1 MWYAFY
7 VAWARTDGNDR
18 LSWAARPLCPLDL
31 VVRSPRNAESFKDWG
46 FGFMSSVIDRS
57 SSRIKPEK
65 IEQAVIRFAG
75 DSGDGMQIT
84 GSQFTNT
91 VALYG
96 NDIATFP
103 DFPAEIRAPAGTLP
117 GVSGYQLHFAS
128 SDVYTPGDAVDVL
141 IAMNPAALKVN
152 IADLKPNGILIVNSD
167 SFGENDL
174 RKAQLT
180 ANPLEDHSLDKYRL
194 FSVELERL
202 TRVSLE
208 HLGLDAKSMDRCK
221 NFFALGMCYWLY
233 NRSTESTVRWIED
246 KFKNKPLLVE
256 ANKLAMKAGYSYCEA
271 TEAFQIS
278 YEIPPAQLAPGSYRN
293 MSGNQALALGF
304 VTASQKSGLRLFQ
317 GSYPITPA
325 SDILHELAQY
335 KDFGVMTFQAEDEIA
350 AVTSTIGAAYAGALG
365 LTTTSGPG
373 MALKTEAI
381 GLAIAV
387 EIPLVIC
394 DIQRGGPSTGLPTKT
409 EQADLL
415 QALFGRNSEA
425 PVPVIAPATPS
436 DCFWAAIEAS
446 RIAVKYMVPVILLSD
461 GYLANGAEPWR
472 IPDLAEIPEI
482 PVQFATEPNSP
493 GGYLPYKR
501 NPDTLARPWA
511 VPGTPGLEH
520 RIGGLEKQDVT
531 GNINYEPL
539 NHENMVRI
547 RAAKVAAI
555 AQDIPE
561 AVPSGD
567 PKGDLLII
575 AWGSTHGAITA
586 AVNAQRAEGRKIGHV
601 HLRHLNPLPSN
612 LGDVIKRYKHVLVP
626 ELNMGQLLWIL
637 RAKFLVDAVGLNKIQ
652 GRPFKQAELEQKIE
666 EMLGVD

>member
-1 MWYAFY
+1 MS
-7 VAWARTDGNDR
+7 TLID
-18 LSWAARPLCPLDL
+18 SPLT
-31 VVRSPRNAESFKDWG
+31 K
-46 FGFMSSVIDRS
+46 
-57 SSRIKPEK
+57 SRREK
-65 IEQAVIRFAG
+65 IDQAVIRFAG

-117 GVSGYQLHFAS
+117 GVSGYQLHFS
-128 SDVYTPGDAVDVL
+128 SNDVYTPGDAVDVL

-152 IADLKPNGILIVNSD
+152 VADLKPNGILIVNSD
-167 SFGENDL
+167 SFKENDL
-174 RKAQLT
+174 RKAQMT
-180 ANPLEDHSLDKYRL
+180 SNPLEDHTLDKFRL

-202 TRVSLE
+202 TRVALE

-233 NRSTESTVRWIED
+233 NRSMDSTVRWIED

-278 YEIPPAQLAPGSYRN
+278 YEIPPAQLAPGMYRN
-293 MSGNQALALGF
+293 LSGNQALALGF
-304 VTASQKSGLRLFQ
+304 ITASQKSGLRLFQ

-325 SDILHELAQY
+325 SDILHELSQY

-350 AVTSTIGAAYAGALG
+350 AITSAIGAAYAGALAI
-365 LTTTSGPG
+365 TTTSGPG
-373 MALKTEAI
+373 MALKTEAM
-381 GLAIAV
+381 GLAVAV
-387 EIPLVIC
+387 EIPLVVC

-425 PVPVIAPATPS
+425 PIPIVAAATPS
-436 DCFWAAIEAS
+436 DCFWAALEAC

-472 IPDLAEIPEI
+472 IPDAADIPAF
-482 PVQFATEPNSP
+482 PVHFATEPNSAN

-501 NPDTLARPWA
+501 DPQTLARPWA

-539 NHENMVRI
+539 NHEKMVLI

-555 AQDIPE
+555 VQDIPDIE
-561 AVPSGD
+561 PTGD
-567 PKGDLLII
+567 AEGDLLII

-586 AVNAQRAEGRKIGHV
+586 AVNTQRAEGRRIGHV

-612 LGDVIKRYKHVLVP
+612 LGDVIKRFKKVLVP
-626 ELNMGQLLWIL
+626 ELNMGQLLWVL
-637 RAKFLVDAVGLNKIQ
+637 RAKYLVDAVGLNKIQ
-652 GRPFKQAELEQKIE
+652 GRPFKQVELEQKIE
-666 EMLGVD
+666 EMLDV

>member
-1 MWYAFY
+1 MSTLIE
-7 VAWARTDGNDR
+7 VPPVKHKREV
-18 LSWAARPLCPLDL
+18 LD
-31 VVRSPRNAESFKDWG
+31 
-46 FGFMSSVIDRS
+46 
-57 SSRIKPEK
+57 
-65 IEQAVIRFAG
+65 QAVIRFAG

-84 GSQFTNT
+84 GNQFTNT
-91 VALYG
+91 AALYG

-103 DFPAEIRAPAGTLP
+103 DYPAEIRAPAGTIP
-117 GVSGYQLHFAS
+117 GVSGFQLHFS
-128 SDVYTPGDAVDVL
+128 SNEVYTPGDAIDVL

-152 IADLKPNGILIVNSD
+152 VADLKANGILIVNSD
-167 SFGENDL
+167 SFKENDL
-174 RKAQLT
+174 RKAQMT
-180 ANPLEDHSLDKYRL
+180 SNPLEDHSLDKFRL
-194 FSVELERL
+194 FAVELERL
-202 TRVSLE
+202 TRRSLE

-233 NRSTESTVRWIED
+233 NRSMEPTVRWIED

-256 ANKLAMKAGYSYCEA
+256 ANKLTLKGGYSYCEA

-278 YEIPPAQLAPGSYRN
+278 YEIPPAQLTPGLYRS

-304 VTASQKSGLRLFQ
+304 VTAAQKSGLTLFQ

-325 SDILHELAQY
+325 SDILHELSQY

-350 AVTSTIGAAYAGALG
+350 AITSAIGAAYAGALAI
-365 LTTTSGPG
+365 TTTSGPG
-373 MALKTEAI
+373 MALKTEAL
-381 GLAIAV
+381 GLAVAV

-425 PVPVIAPATPS
+425 PIPVLAASTPA
-436 DCFWAAIEAS
+436 DCFWVAIEAC
-446 RIAVKYMVPVILLSD
+446 RIAVKYMVPVIILSD

-472 IPDLAEIPEI
+472 IPKLSDIPEI
-482 PVQFATEPNSP
+482 PVKFATDPI
-493 GGYLPYKR
+493 GFLPYKR
-501 NPDTLARPWA
+501 DPLTLGRPWA

-520 RIGGLEKQDVT
+520 RIGGLEKQDPT

-547 RAAKVAAI
+547 RAAKVAAVV
-555 AQDIPE
+555 QDIPNVLP
-561 AVPSGD
+561 AGD
-567 PKGDLLII
+567 PEGDLLIV
-575 AWGSTHGAITA
+575 AWGSTCGSITA
-586 AVNAQRAEGRKIGHV
+586 ALKAQRAKGRRIGHL

-612 LGDVIKRYKHVLVP
+612 VGDVLKRYKRVLVP
-626 ELNMGQLLWIL
+626 ELNMGQLLWVL

-666 EMLGVD
+666 EMLGL